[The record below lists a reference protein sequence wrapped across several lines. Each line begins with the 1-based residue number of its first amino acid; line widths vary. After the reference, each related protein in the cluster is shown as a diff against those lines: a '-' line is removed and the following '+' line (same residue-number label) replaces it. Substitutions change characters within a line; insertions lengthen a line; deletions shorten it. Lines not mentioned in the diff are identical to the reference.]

1 MKKFSVR
8 TAEAV
13 VWRRTI
19 DQKVLDVPA
28 VEVVY
33 VAEDILRHIQVLDGL
48 TEPAEKAVRVNL
60 SGCGIQYVLRGPVH
74 LSDYR

>member
-19 DQKVLDVPA
+19 DQEILYVHA
-28 VEVVY
+28 VESVD
-33 VAEDILRHIQVLDGL
+33 VAEDILRHVEVLNSL

-60 SGCGIQYVLRGPVH
+60 SGCGIQYVVGFPVH
-74 LSDYR
+74 G